1 MVVIGGG
8 AIGLE
13 LSQALQRLGAKI
25 TIVDHEDRL
34 LHKEEPDCSTE
45 IRARLEA
52 EGIVIHSATKIAR
65 ITREGDRKVVH
76 GTQAGSPV
84 TIAADELLVATGRAP
99 NLDGLELRAAGI
111 DADAHRILVDDEL
124 RTTNPRVFAVGDVA
138 GNYYFTHT
146 AAYEGAVAVRNA
158 LLPLASKIDYRA
170 IPWTTFTDPEV
181 ARVGLTEAEARA
193 KDDDEVTVVKAR
205 MDSVDR
211 AITDGE
217 EAGFVKLVAIRGRLV
232 GAHIVAA
239 HAGELIHPAVL
250 AIREKMKI
258 GTLAGMSW
266 VYPTLSEGVRKAAQ
280 STYETFLARRPV
292 RAAVGLLMRLKGR

>member
-1 MVVIGGG
+1 M
-8 AIGLE
+8 
-13 LSQALQRLGAKI
+13 
-25 TIVDHEDRL
+25 
-34 LHKEEPDCSTE
+34 
-45 IRARLEA
+45 
-52 EGIVIHSATKIAR
+52 
-65 ITREGDRKVVH
+65 
-76 GTQAGSPV
+76 
-84 TIAADELLVATGRAP
+84 
-99 NLDGLELRAAGI
+99 
-111 DADAHRILVDDEL
+111 
-124 RTTNPRVFAVGDVA
+124 FAVGDVA